1 MLDAIVRLF
10 GGTDDE
16 STPDVET
23 TEREPAVTERPQP
36 RVDEEPPGPDT
47 TELENRLDDLED
59 DVESTTTSLEAVR
72 NAQDE
77 MNDSV
82 DEINDTVRQLVGVY
96 DQFAASQ
103 NPFVD
108 DEPRGDG
115 AGVAGAEPDDETVSF
130 DDLADGD
137 ANGQVVDE
145 EEDGDDHDDTGA
157 HDDHDDTGAHDD
169 HDDTDDTSGHDDHGR
184 DDSTAAR
191 DDGGPDHRPLLET
204 VPEGYAGDVL
214 LMEWLSRLVERSGP
228 AGALRAVEHYHDLGL
243 VSTAVRDHVVEVLGG
258 PSLDVFVDPMQPH
271 EPTVEEH
278 EVSTTY
284 LKALGRLED

>member
-1 MLDAIVRLF
+1 MLDDIVRLF
-10 GGTDDE
+10 GGTDDDDE
-16 STPDVET
+16 STPDVGT
-23 TEREPAVTERPQP
+23 PEREPAVTERPQP

-115 AGVAGAEPDDETVSF
+115 AGVAGSEPDDETVSF

-137 ANGQVVDE
+137 ANGQVFDE
-145 EEDGDDHDDTGA
+145 KEDADDHDDTGG
-157 HDDHDDTGAHDD
+157 HDDTNTHD
-169 HDDTDDTSGHDDHGR
+169 SHGR
-184 DDSTAAR
+184 DEPTTAR
-191 DDGGPDHRPLLET
+191 DDGGPDRRPLLET

-271 EPTVEEH
+271 EPTIEEH

-284 LKALGRLED
+284 IKALGRLED